1 MEFIFFTLMSLF
13 TSSADL
19 PQADLTIQAQQIELQ
34 QKTDSGSG
42 SYAGVAKTN
51 NGSGSY
57 AGVARNLSDKAP
69 KGNRGGTR
77 SRSGSGSY

>member
-1 MEFIFFTLMSLF
+1 MSLF

-42 SYAGVAKTN
+42 SYAGVAKTTDS
-51 NGSGSY
+51 GSGSY